1 MAKFKDIQKEFK
13 LNKGML
19 GLIKVNVGTGVFEE
33 RIPKAQFWLDNTIAL
48 SMLPYI
54 PIESGNL
61 KQQIVS
67 ENAAVA
73 GSGKVCVYTTPYG
86 RYQYYG
92 KKMVDAETGKGPA
105 RIPLADGRVIY
116 RYRKGAKLKAT
127 NEPLSY
133 TSETATPFWF
143 ETAAKEYKEEWKD
156 GVKRILL
163 HG

>member
-1 MAKFKDIQKEFK
+1 MSKFKDIDKEFK
-13 LNKGML
+13 LNKGVL
-19 GLIKVNVGTGVFEE
+19 GLIKIRVKPSVYEQ
-33 RIPKAQFWLDNTIAL
+33 RIPKAQFYLDNAIAM

-54 PIESGNL
+54 PMESGNL
-61 KQQIVS
+61 KQQIVT

-92 KKMVDAETGKGPA
+92 KKMVDSETGKGPM

-116 RYRKGAKLKAT
+116 RYRKGAKLVPT
-127 NEPLSY
+127 NTPLNY
-133 TSETATPFWF
+133 TSETATPFWYD
-143 ETAAKEYKEEWKD
+143 TAKNLYKKEWIK
-156 GVKRILL
+156 GVERILT